1 MPPMSSGYGG
11 ASVDEPCY
19 VLYSMASSP
28 GSWHCMS
35 VEVIEMA
42 GECGFVLYVLW
53 GVTRVS
59 DMLLLQSVT
68 Y

>member
-42 GECGFVLYVLW
+42 VY
-53 GVTRVS
+53 TI
-59 DMLLLQSVT
+59 LLNPNSLLGLST
-68 Y
+68 SI